1 MADERDKLGMK
12 IASRMFSTT
21 DLVEYGDVE
30 KHAAAK
36 KILALWGEL
45 TADKATIG
53 VWFLV
58 TNSRVDFTYTLSLV
72 EQPDPSALAEAL
84 VRAVEEFEVK
94 HEAFT
99 PTEIARSDGR
109 SIKYTKHAKLS
120 WKDGTITTNFVPEEG
135 NLFLSCM
142 GSVVFELRKQAA
154 AKTPIVAKSEDAN

>member
-21 DLVEYGDVE
+21 DLVEDVT

-45 TADKATIG
+45 TSDKATIG

-58 TNSRVDFTYTLSLV
+58 TNNRVDFTYTLSLV
-72 EQPDPSALAEAL
+72 EQPDPAALAEAI

-94 HEAFT
+94 HEAFA

-120 WKDGTITTNFVPEEG
+120 WADGTITMNFVPEEG
-135 NLFLSCM
+135 SLFLSCM
-142 GSVVFELRKQAA
+142 GSVVVELRKQAA
-154 AKTPIVAKSEDAN
+154 KAPVAVKPEDAN